1 MELIIIRGAQDSGK
15 TTTAAL
21 VHNKLVENGATVK
34 LLQMKDNILDA
45 GQYTRDFQ
53 SVLDVEKKR
62 IVIISEGDNDD
73 ALYESMEWLDDEYRP
88 DIMVVCAR
96 TYNRSGSSYRMLT
109 EYYSDAMHEGNEF
122 WVEYADDATKTIET
136 KIPIVEQITNRIYEI
151 EIQRR

>member
-62 IVIISEGDNDD
+62 IVIISEGDDDD

>member
-62 IVIISEGDNDD
+62 IIIISEGDDD
-73 ALYESMEWLDDEYRP
+73 DTLYDNMEWYNNEYRP

-109 EYYSDAMHEGNEF
+109 EYFSNAMREENEF
-122 WVEYADDATKTIET
+122 WAEYADDPTKTVEA
-136 KIPIVEQITNRIYEI
+136 KFPIVERIVNRIYEI
-151 EIQRR
+151 EIQKR

>member
-1 MELIIIRGAQDSGK
+1 MELIVIRGAQNSGK

-21 VHNKLVENGATVK
+21 VHNRLVENGATVK

-53 SVLDVEKKR
+53 SVLDIEKKR
-62 IVIISEGDNDD
+62 IVIISEGDDD
-73 ALYESMEWLDDEYRP
+73 DTLYEKMEWFENEYRP

-109 EYYSDAMHEGNEF
+109 EYFSNAMREENEF
-122 WVEYADDATKTIET
+122 WTEYADDPTKTVEA
-136 KIPIVEQITNRIYEI
+136 KFPIVERIVNRIYEI
-151 EIQRR
+151 EIQKR

>member
-1 MELIIIRGAQDSGK
+1 MELIIIRGTQDSGK

-21 VHNKLVENGATVK
+21 VHNRLVENGATAK

-62 IVIISEGDNDD
+62 IVIISEGDDD
-73 ALYESMEWLDDEYRP
+73 DTLYERMEWLNDEYRP

-109 EYYSDAMHEGNEF
+109 EYYSDAMREENEF

>member
-1 MELIIIRGAQDSGK
+1 MELIVIRGAQNSGK

-21 VHNKLVENGATVK
+21 VHNRLVENGATVK

-62 IVIISEGDNDD
+62 IVIISEGDDD
-73 ALYESMEWLDDEYRP
+73 DTLYDNMEWYNNEYRP
-88 DIMVVCAR
+88 DIMIVCAR

-109 EYYSDAMHEGNEF
+109 EYFSNAMREENEF
-122 WVEYADDATKTIET
+122 WTEYADDPTKTVEA
-136 KIPIVEQITNRIYEI
+136 KFPIVERIVRHIYEI
-151 EIQRR
+151 EILKR

>member
-1 MELIIIRGAQDSGK
+1 MELIIIRGTQDSGK
-15 TTTAAL
+15 TTTTAL
-21 VHNKLVENGATVK
+21 VHNRLVENGATVK

-45 GQYTRDFQ
+45 GQYVRDFQ

-62 IVIISEGDNDD
+62 IVIISEGDDDD

-136 KIPIVEQITNRIYEI
+136 KIPIVERITNRIYEI
-151 EIQRR
+151 KIQRR

>member
-1 MELIIIRGAQDSGK
+1 MELIVIRGAQNSGK

-21 VHNKLVENGATVK
+21 VHNRLVENGATVK

-53 SVLDVEKKR
+53 SVLDIEKKR
-62 IVIISEGDNDD
+62 IVIISEGDDD
-73 ALYESMEWLDDEYRP
+73 DTLYEKMEWFENEYRP

-109 EYYSDAMHEGNEF
+109 EYYSDAMHEENEF
-122 WVEYADDATKTIET
+122 WVEYADSPTKTIEI
-136 KIPIVEQITNRIYEI
+136 KLPIVELVTNRIYEI

>member
-21 VHNKLVENGATVK
+21 VHNKLVEDGATVK

-45 GQYTRDFQ
+45 GQYTRDFK

-62 IVIISEGDNDD
+62 IVIISEGDKND
-73 ALYESMEWLDDEYRP
+73 ALYDNMEWYNNEYRP
-88 DIMVVCAR
+88 DIMIVCAR

-109 EYYSDAMHEGNEF
+109 EYFSNAMREENEF
-122 WVEYADDATKTIET
+122 WTEYADNPTKAVEI
-136 KIPIVEQITNRIYEI
+136 KIPIVEQIVNRIYKI
-151 EIQRR
+151 EIPKR

>member
-21 VHNKLVENGATVK
+21 VHNKLVENGAVVK
-34 LLQMKDNILDA
+34 LLQLKDNIFDA

-62 IVIISEGDNDD
+62 IIIISEGDDD
-73 ALYESMEWLDDEYRP
+73 DTLYDNMEWYNNEYRP

-96 TYNRSGSSYRMLT
+96 TYNRSGSSYRMNT
-109 EYYSDAMHEGNEF
+109 EHFSNSMRK
-122 WVEYADDATKTIET
+122 KTSFGQNMRMT
-136 KIPIVEQITNRIYEI
+136 LQKLSKQNFLL
-151 EIQRR
+151 